1 MRCLHF
7 ASATVGPASRK
18 VMRIVRK
25 LRARAGAHSGGS
37 DGAICHRWMSQLRR
51 TRRAALLVDAQRF
64 SVSVGEMA
72 VLPRAREGGTAS
84 ASGSMHAHTTARAE
98 SLTRQLGR
106 SFRRCHRST
115 AGCLTS
121 GEIAEKLEPL
131 LKGFEAAK
139 AAPAVVEGLAF
150 KLRQL
155 LEESTG

>member
-1 MRCLHF
+1 MPPLDVSIEADTSRGVTGRC
-7 ASATVGPASRK
+7 A
-18 VMRIVRK
+18 
-25 LRARAGAHSGGS
+25 
-37 DGAICHRWMSQLRR
+37 
-51 TRRAALLVDAQRF
+51 
-64 SVSVGEMA
+64 E
-72 VLPRAREGGTAS
+72 VLS
-84 ASGSMHAHTTARAE
+84 LARAE

-139 AAPAVVEGLAF
+139 AAPAVVKGLAF

-155 LEESTG
+155 LEEWTG